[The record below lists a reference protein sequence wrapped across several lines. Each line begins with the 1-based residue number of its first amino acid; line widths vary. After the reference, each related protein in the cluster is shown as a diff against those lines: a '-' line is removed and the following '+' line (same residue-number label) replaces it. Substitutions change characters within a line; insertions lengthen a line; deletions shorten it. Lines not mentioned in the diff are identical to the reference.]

1 MMMGKDID
9 VSAILKNNY
18 MDEDKV
24 VQCDAMFLASAV
36 GYNGKLVR
44 DCGFS
49 VKQVE
54 LAKGKGTLFIILA
67 FRIQA
72 GSNSVLYM
80 YFILKN

>member
-24 VQCDAMFLASAV
+24 VQCEAVFMASAV

-44 DCGFS
+44 VCGS
-49 VKQVE
+49 SRKQVE

-67 FRIQA
+67 FRVQA

-80 YFILKN
+80 HFFLKN